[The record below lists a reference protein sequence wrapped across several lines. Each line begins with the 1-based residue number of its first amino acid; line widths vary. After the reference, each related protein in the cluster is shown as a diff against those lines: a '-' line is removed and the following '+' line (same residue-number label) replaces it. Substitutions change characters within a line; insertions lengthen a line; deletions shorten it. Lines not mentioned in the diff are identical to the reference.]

1 MNEVN
6 ELEQNK
12 PLVRFWCSEQYEKNK
27 TSNPSISLDV
37 ISYQLKE
44 IHSEVCKNSR
54 DIESLKTQVAMGK
67 GGIKAVFVIG
77 TFIGIVIA
85 VLKNFKII

>member
-1 MNEVN
+1 VN
-6 ELEQNK
+6 NMKKKQ
-12 PLVRFWCSEQYEKNK
+12 

-44 IHSEVCKNSR
+44 IHTEVCKNSR

-77 TFIGIVIA
+77 TFIGILIA
-85 VLKNFKII
+85 VLKNFKIL

>member
-1 MNEVN
+1 MKKK
-6 ELEQNK
+6 Q
-12 PLVRFWCSEQYEKNK
+12 

-44 IHSEVCKNSR
+44 IHTEVCKNSR

-77 TFIGIVIA
+77 TFIGILIA
-85 VLKNFKII
+85 VLKNFRII

>member
-1 MNEVN
+1 MNN
-6 ELEQNK
+6 MKKKQ
-12 PLVRFWCSEQYEKNK
+12 

-44 IHSEVCKNSR
+44 IHTEVCKNSR

-77 TFIGIVIA
+77 TFIGILVA
-85 VLKNFKII
+85 VLKNFKIL

>member
-1 MNEVN
+1 MNN
-6 ELEQNK
+6 MKKKQ
-12 PLVRFWCSEQYEKNK
+12 

-44 IHSEVCKNSR
+44 IHTEVRKNSR
-54 DIESLKTQVAMGK
+54 DIESLKSQVAMGK

-77 TFIGIVIA
+77 TFIGILIA
-85 VLKNFKII
+85 VLKNFKIL

>member
-1 MNEVN
+1 MKKK
-6 ELEQNK
+6 Q
-12 PLVRFWCSEQYEKNK
+12 

-44 IHSEVCKNSR
+44 IHTEVCKNSR

-77 TFIGIVIA
+77 TFIGIIIA
-85 VLKNFKII
+85 ILKNFKII

>member
-1 MNEVN
+1 MNN
-6 ELEQNK
+6 MKKKQ
-12 PLVRFWCSEQYEKNK
+12 

>member
-1 MNEVN
+1 MNN
-6 ELEQNK
+6 MKKKQ
-12 PLVRFWCSEQYEKNK
+12 

-44 IHSEVCKNSR
+44 IHTEVCKNSR

-77 TFIGIVIA
+77 TFIGILVA
-85 VLKNFKII
+85 VLKNFRII

>member
-1 MNEVN
+1 M
-6 ELEQNK
+6 K
-12 PLVRFWCSEQYEKNK
+12 KKR

>member
-1 MNEVN
+1 MNN
-6 ELEQNK
+6 MKKKQ
-12 PLVRFWCSEQYEKNK
+12 
-27 TSNPSISLDV
+27 TSNSSISLDV

-44 IHSEVCKNSR
+44 IHTEVCKNSR

-77 TFIGIVIA
+77 TFIGILIA
-85 VLKNFKII
+85 ILKNFKIL

>member
-1 MNEVN
+1 MKKK
-6 ELEQNK
+6 Q
-12 PLVRFWCSEQYEKNK
+12 

-44 IHSEVCKNSR
+44 IHTEVCKNSR

-77 TFIGIVIA
+77 TFIGILIA
-85 VLKNFKII
+85 VLKNFKIL

>member
-1 MNEVN
+1 MT
-6 ELEQNK
+6 K
-12 PLVRFWCSEQYEKNK
+12 KIKSE
-27 TSNPSISLDV
+27 ISLDI

-44 IHSEVCKNSR
+44 IHTDLCKNTR
-54 DIESLKTQVAMGK
+54 DIENLKTQLAMGK

-77 TFIGIVIA
+77 TFIGIIIA

>member
-1 MNEVN
+1 MKKK
-6 ELEQNK
+6 Q
-12 PLVRFWCSEQYEKNK
+12 

-44 IHSEVCKNSR
+44 IHTEVCKNSR

-85 VLKNFKII
+85 VIKNMKII

>member
-1 MNEVN
+1 MKKK
-6 ELEQNK
+6 Q
-12 PLVRFWCSEQYEKNK
+12 
-27 TSNPSISLDV
+27 TSSPSISLDV

-44 IHSEVCKNSR
+44 IHTELCKNTR

-77 TFIGIVIA
+77 TFIGIVIT
-85 VLKNFKII
+85 VIKNMKF

>member
-1 MNEVN
+1 MNKMKKK
-6 ELEQNK
+6 Q
-12 PLVRFWCSEQYEKNK
+12 

-44 IHSEVCKNSR
+44 IHTEVCKNSR

-77 TFIGIVIA
+77 TFIGILIA

>member
-1 MNEVN
+1 MKKK
-6 ELEQNK
+6 Q
-12 PLVRFWCSEQYEKNK
+12 
-27 TSNPSISLDV
+27 TSNTSISLDV

-44 IHSEVCKNSR
+44 IHTELCKNTR

-85 VLKNFKII
+85 VLKNFKVI

>member
-1 MNEVN
+1 MKKK
-6 ELEQNK
+6 Q
-12 PLVRFWCSEQYEKNK
+12 

-44 IHSEVCKNSR
+44 IHTELCKNTR

-77 TFIGIVIA
+77 TFIGIVVA
-85 VLKNFKII
+85 VLKNFRVI

>member
-1 MNEVN
+1 MKKK
-6 ELEQNK
+6 Q
-12 PLVRFWCSEQYEKNK
+12 

-44 IHSEVCKNSR
+44 IHTELCKNTR

-77 TFIGIVIA
+77 TFIGILIA
-85 VLKNFKII
+85 VLKNFRVI

>member
-1 MNEVN
+1 MNKMKKK
-6 ELEQNK
+6 Q
-12 PLVRFWCSEQYEKNK
+12 

-44 IHSEVCKNSR
+44 IHTEVCKNSR

-77 TFIGIVIA
+77 TFIGILIA
-85 VLKNFKII
+85 ILKNFKIL

>member
-1 MNEVN
+1 MKKK
-6 ELEQNK
+6 Q
-12 PLVRFWCSEQYEKNK
+12 
-27 TSNPSISLDV
+27 TSNTSISLDV

-44 IHSEVCKNSR
+44 IHTELCKNTR

-77 TFIGIVIA
+77 TFIGILIA
-85 VLKNFKII
+85 VLKNFKVI

>member
-1 MNEVN
+1 MKKK
-6 ELEQNK
+6 Q
-12 PLVRFWCSEQYEKNK
+12 

-44 IHSEVCKNSR
+44 IHTELCKNTR

-85 VLKNFKII
+85 VLKNFRVI

>member
-1 MNEVN
+1 MT
-6 ELEQNK
+6 K
-12 PLVRFWCSEQYEKNK
+12 KIKSE
-27 TSNPSISLDV
+27 ISLDI

-44 IHSEVCKNSR
+44 IHTDLCKNTR
-54 DIESLKTQVAMGK
+54 DIENLKTQLAMGK

-77 TFIGIVIA
+77 TFIGILIA

>member
-1 MNEVN
+1 MKKK
-6 ELEQNK
+6 Q
-12 PLVRFWCSEQYEKNK
+12 

-44 IHSEVCKNSR
+44 IHTEVCKNSR

-77 TFIGIVIA
+77 TFIGILIA

>member
-1 MNEVN
+1 MT
-6 ELEQNK
+6 K
-12 PLVRFWCSEQYEKNK
+12 KIKSE
-27 TSNPSISLDV
+27 ISLDI

-44 IHSEVCKNSR
+44 IHTDLCKNTR
-54 DIESLKTQVAMGK
+54 DIENLKTQLAMGK

-85 VLKNFKII
+85 VIKNMKII

>member
-1 MNEVN
+1 MKKK
-6 ELEQNK
+6 Q
-12 PLVRFWCSEQYEKNK
+12 
-27 TSNPSISLDV
+27 TSNSSISLDV

-44 IHSEVCKNSR
+44 IHTEVCKNSR

-77 TFIGIVIA
+77 TFIGILIA
-85 VLKNFKII
+85 ILKNFKIL

>member
-1 MNEVN
+1 MNN
-6 ELEQNK
+6 MKKKQ
-12 PLVRFWCSEQYEKNK
+12 
-27 TSNPSISLDV
+27 TSSPSISLDV

-44 IHSEVCKNSR
+44 IHNEVCKNSR

-77 TFIGIVIA
+77 TFIGILIA
-85 VLKNFKII
+85 ILKNFKIL

>member
-1 MNEVN
+1 MKKK
-6 ELEQNK
+6 Q
-12 PLVRFWCSEQYEKNK
+12 
-27 TSNPSISLDV
+27 TSNPTISLDV

-44 IHSEVCKNSR
+44 IHTEVCKNSR

-77 TFIGIVIA
+77 TFIGIIIA
-85 VLKNFKII
+85 ILKNIKII

>member
-1 MNEVN
+1 MNN
-6 ELEQNK
+6 MKKKQ
-12 PLVRFWCSEQYEKNK
+12 

-44 IHSEVCKNSR
+44 IHTEVCKNSR

-77 TFIGIVIA
+77 TFIGILIA
-85 VLKNFKII
+85 VLKNFKIL